1 MIEEQYSNIRIERKH
16 LSKKVL
22 LTIIGILLLLAIG
35 VSGYYFRNELPIV
48 KDLVKSNDLTTSESR
63 DEQTELTGEQIQQE
77 EVGGAEE
84 ITDQNKQEEPTINN
98 NEKESFVTAKATSI
112 NCGKDMSCFINNTKN
127 CSPSTVEFETSISV
141 FDLYQ
146 TASLKLDL
154 TGFNASKKCGYE
166 SRVLKTEVGFTD
178 EFKLTPEYK
187 NQKQENLQ
195 KVLTQANESAK
206 TVIGMTTKCTFTTD
220 YLTKLMIEQEKGNY
234 NSNDYDPGNCTIK
247 DSTGKIMSGTN

>member
-1 MIEEQYSNIRIERKH
+1 MIEEQGSNVPTEEKH
-16 LSKKVL
+16 LPKKVFL
-22 LTIIGILLLLAIG
+22 STFGILLLLAVV

-48 KDLVKSNDLTTSESR
+48 KNLVKSNDLTTPESR
-63 DEQTELTGEQIQQE
+63 DEQTELTGEQIQQK
-77 EVGGAEE
+77 EVGDVEE
-84 ITDQNKQEEPTINN
+84 ISDQNELKEPVTKN
-98 NEKESFVTAKATSI
+98 NEKENVVTTKATPI

-166 SRVLKTEVGFTD
+166 SRVLATVVGFTD

-187 NQKQENLQ
+187 AEKLEDLE
-195 KVLTQANESAK
+195 KVLTQANEAAK
-206 TVIGMTTKCTFTTD
+206 SVIGSTTKCAFTTD
-220 YLTKLMIEQEKGNY
+220 YLTNLMTKQMEGNY
-234 NSNDYDPGNCTIK
+234 TSKDFVPGNCVMT
-247 DSTGKIMSGTN
+247 DSTGKIMPTSY